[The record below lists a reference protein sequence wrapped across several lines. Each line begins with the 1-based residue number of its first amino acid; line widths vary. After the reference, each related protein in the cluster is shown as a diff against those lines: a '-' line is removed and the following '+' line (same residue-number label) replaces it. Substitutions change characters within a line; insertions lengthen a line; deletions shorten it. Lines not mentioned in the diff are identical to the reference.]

1 MEWVSFLLG
10 LNAYVCFR
18 YKSTSSRSLRTH
30 SSRKY
35 YNVALPFLEDA
46 EEENDKSTRLLT
58 TSLSKRSFNSE
69 SGDDDEDA
77 NKNVWK
83 LNLVLLLVSCFFT
96 VSLTGWG
103 SVEKV
108 DSGDAFNPQA
118 GHANLWITIVS
129 QWFTFLLYTWTLVA
143 PILFP
148 DRDFS

>member
-1 MEWVSFLLG
+1 VSLFIKPLKI
-10 LNAYVCFR
+10 NVCFR

-30 SSRKY
+30 SSRKHY
-35 YNVALPFLEDA
+35 DVALPFLEDA

-58 TSLSKRSFNSE
+58 TSLSNRSFNSD

-77 NKNVWK
+77 NNNVWK

-103 SVEKV
+103 SVEKA
-108 DSGDAFNPQA
+108 DGGDASNPQA
-118 GHANLWITIVS
+118 GHANLWIIIVS
-129 QWFTFLLYTWTLVA
+129 QWFTFLLYAWTLMA
-143 PILFP
+143 PRLFP